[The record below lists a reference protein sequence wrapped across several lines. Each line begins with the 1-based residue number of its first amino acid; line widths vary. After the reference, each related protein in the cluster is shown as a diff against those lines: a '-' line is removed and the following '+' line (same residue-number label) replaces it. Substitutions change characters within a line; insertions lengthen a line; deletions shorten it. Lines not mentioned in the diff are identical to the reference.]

1 MNQYDEDRVRE
12 ALEPY
17 HSRIRA
23 VIVRAHGECWSVKR
37 HMAEKGFGPVLYPRT
52 DANDMFDAVARNA
65 LREFSDNPDVRVIKE
80 AQTVKIC
87 FAETVLARF
96 KKGDENN
103 LGRNLVTQAVLDF
116 VSIQGTL
123 PGLPPAAAKVEI
135 LYATNEIGDGIHS
148 VMIAA
153 RDHNQLLWAYPLDEA
168 AEDVAAVPLF
178 RATPEHA
185 HEDEE
190 PLVKAR
196 VRNEYKSQRGTDK
209 E

>member
-87 FAETVLARF
+87 FAGCSQILPDATPP
-96 KKGDENN
+96 
-103 LGRNLVTQAVLDF
+103 LG
-116 VSIQGTL
+116 
-123 PGLPPAAAKVEI
+123 K
-135 LYATNEIGDGIHS
+135 IHS
-148 VMIAA
+148 FSK
-153 RDHNQLLWAYPLDEA
+153 YY
-168 AEDVAAVPLF
+168 
-178 RATPEHA
+178 
-185 HEDEE
+185 
-190 PLVKAR
+190 
-196 VRNEYKSQRGTDK
+196 RNF
-209 E
+209 